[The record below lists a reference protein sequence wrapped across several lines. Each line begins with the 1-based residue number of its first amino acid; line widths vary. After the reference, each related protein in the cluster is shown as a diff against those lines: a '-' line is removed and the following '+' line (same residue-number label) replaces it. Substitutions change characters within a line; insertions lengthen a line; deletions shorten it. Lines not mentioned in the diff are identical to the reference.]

1 MILFKNGV
9 GFSLLAEVIYFC
21 FLSFLL
27 PLIALG
33 YKIVSILVV

>member
-1 MILFKNGV
+1 MILVKNGV
-9 GFSLLAEVIYFC
+9 GFLLLAEVVYFC

-33 YKIVSILVV
+33 YKIISVLIV